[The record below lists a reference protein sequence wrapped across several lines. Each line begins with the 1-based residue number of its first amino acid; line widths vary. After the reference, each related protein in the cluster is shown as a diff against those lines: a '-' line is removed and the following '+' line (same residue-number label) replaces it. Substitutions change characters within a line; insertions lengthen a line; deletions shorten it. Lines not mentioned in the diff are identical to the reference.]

1 MSKGKNKKNG
11 KTSFKVALGFDNFTG
26 EKTNF
31 TVGIT
36 LFILSIVMIIC
47 FISYFSTADADQSLL
62 EHPMPGDFV
71 NKQRVFQNIC
81 GSWGAYTSY
90 FRPCISEYLRL
101 LGSLHIIFLYSTLF
115 WISGSSDT
123 GIFDDSI
130 VQNDW
135 CL

>member
-36 LFILSIVMIIC
+36 SFAWRFC
-47 FISYFSTADADQSLL
+47 
-62 EHPMPGDFV
+62 
-71 NKQRVFQNIC
+71 KQ
-81 GSWGAYTSY
+81 
-90 FRPCISEYLRL
+90 RPCISEYLRL
-101 LGSLHIIFLYSTLF
+101 LGSLHVIFLYSTLF
-115 WISGSSDT
+115 WLSGNYGTDIYDD
-123 GIFDDSI
+123 GIIQD
-130 VQNDW
+130 DW